1 MSDSYGPL
9 LRRDHLP
16 TSQGPGY
23 TSYHSDNPE
32 QFIFL
37 PVNLWLGFTC
47 SQKFLEN
54 VEMSKLMGG
63 VIV

>member
-9 LRRDHLP
+9 LKNHLP

-23 TSYHSDNPE
+23 TSYHSDNWAVY
-32 QFIFL
+32 IL
-37 PVNLWLGFTC
+37 TC
-47 SQKFLEN
+47 KLTIPNMQSKVLEN
-54 VEMSKLMGG
+54 VEMSQLMGG